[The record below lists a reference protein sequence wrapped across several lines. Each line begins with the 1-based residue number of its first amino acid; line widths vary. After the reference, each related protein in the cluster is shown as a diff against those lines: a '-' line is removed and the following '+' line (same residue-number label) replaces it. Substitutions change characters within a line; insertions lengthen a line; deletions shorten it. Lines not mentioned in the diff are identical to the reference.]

1 MQRFLWSQLGHVI
14 PRKFIVLFGQG
25 RYCEGITHYLLVFS
39 RSEDLFIYFSSTK
52 ERLPHFISVA
62 SRNKFLSGYFW
73 IRRFVSALRR
83 NLTIIFQPYIQK
95 FPIKDPNIIS
105 TTSSPSLLIIKWWF
119 SPGTFHQL
127 LIGFFNTLHISW
139 WTLHLITSLNIFRN
153 ISHIFCVS
161 LPYQMWISNFF
172 FFFNLEVCNVSQLN
186 GMLIF
191 KYHWT
196 FPWVLLCKKTILSSA
211 H

>member
-73 IRRFVSALRR
+73 IHRFVSALRR
-83 NLTIIFQPYIQK
+83 NLTIIFRPYIQK

-105 TTSSPSLLIIKWWF
+105 TTSSSSLLIIKRAKL
-119 SPGTFHQL
+119 PVC
-127 LIGFFNTLHISW
+127 IK
-139 WTLHLITSLNIFRN
+139 SLNIE
-153 ISHIFCVS
+153 S
-161 LPYQMWISNFF
+161 W
-172 FFFNLEVCNVSQLN
+172 NLLKKGEAKNNRKLACSFHHPIKHVCATALDCIAGHEESFQSQKQFSILCSSPGRWAAGYN
-186 GMLIF
+186 AILD
-191 KYHWT
+191 WT
-196 FPWVLLCKKTILSSA
+196 NQPWSMD
-211 H
+211 